1 MLRNYVLWLG
11 LILVTVSVQAQSKYQ
26 RAEELYEQAQQAY
39 RTRNYNEA
47 LELVNRSMQLA
58 PTANAA
64 YLSGLVHEAMGR
76 DLRAVSSYE
85 ATLKLDPR
93 YDEAIF
99 QKAIIYL
106 NYGDPAQ
113 AHADLSV
120 LINTEGVTQTRGVYF
135 EVDPSGQ
142 EQNQILSVNN
152 LRSKLFHYR
161 GQASEKLGDYDAALA
176 DYNEALRM
184 DTLTAYLISRA
195 LLHEKM
201 NNQEGALAD
210 LKLAIAIDR
219 GNQLAW
225 YNLALLDP
233 SIALPDD
240 LLGEESF
247 GPTLSLLASRAM
259 SDGNYILAKKYFDR
273 SIENDDADAL
283 SYINRGRIL
292 LKMNQFVPARAD
304 FNEARRLEPGRIEIY
319 YLIGNSYFYEKNF
332 ERAAAYYNQYLTA
345 DPTNGMVWYNG
356 AMSYLEMDN
365 AEEACHYLQ
374 RANTLGILQAEKVLK
389 KYCR

>member
-11 LILVTVSVQAQSKYQ
+11 LFLVTVSVQAQSKYQ

-161 GQASEKLGDYDAALA
+161 GQASEKLGEYDAALA

-210 LKLAIAIDR
+210 LKLAITIDR

-233 SIALPDD
+233 SVALPDD

-365 AEEACHYLQ
+365 AQEACHYLQ
-374 RANTLGILQAEKVLK
+374 RANTLGMLQAEKVLK

>member
-11 LILVTVSVQAQSKYQ
+11 LFLVTVSVQAQSKYQ

-47 LELVNRSMQLA
+47 LDLVNRSMQLT

-161 GQASEKLGDYDAALA
+161 GQASEKLGEYDAALA

-233 SIALPDD
+233 SVALPDD

-259 SDGNYILAKKYFDR
+259 SEGNYILAKKYFDR

-304 FNEARRLEPGRIEIY
+304 FNEASRLEPGRIEIY

-374 RANTLGILQAEKVLK
+374 RANTLGMLQAEKVLK

>member
-1 MLRNYVLWLG
+1 MG
-11 LILVTVSVQAQSKYQ
+11 LFLVTVSVQAQSKYQ

-47 LELVNRSMQLA
+47 LDLVNRSMQLT

-161 GQASEKLGDYDAALA
+161 GQASEKLGEYDAALA

-233 SIALPDD
+233 SVALPDD

-259 SDGNYILAKKYFDR
+259 SEGNYILAKKYFDR

-304 FNEARRLEPGRIEIY
+304 FNEASRLEPGRIEIY

-374 RANTLGILQAEKVLK
+374 RANTLGMLQAEKVLK